1 MEIVNRIQRMKEII
15 KDIKKENKTIGFVP
29 TMGCLHQGHLSLVRE
44 ARRMSDYVIVSI
56 FVNPKQ
62 FGPNEDYEK
71 YPRDITK
78 DAELLSQENVDYI
91 FYPSVEEMYPENYK
105 TYVIVEDL
113 SDKLCGKTRPGHFRG
128 VTTIVLK
135 LLNIIQPN
143 FAYFGQKDAQQTV
156 IIKRMIKDLNLD
168 TELIILPIV
177 REPDGLAMSSRNLYL
192 NPEERRAATILF
204 KSLQKAKEV
213 IKEGEKKSNKIIE
226 EMKKIITTEPLAK
239 IDYIEIVDLENL
251 SPLKF
256 INKTALIALAVY
268 IGETRLIDNIIVRE
282 EK

>member
-1 MEIVNRIQRMKEII
+1 MEIVNRIQRMKEVI
-15 KDIKKENKTIGFVP
+15 KDIKKDNKTIGFVP

-71 YPRDITK
+71 YPRNITK
-78 DAELLSQENVDYI
+78 DAEILSQENVDYV
-91 FYPSVEEMYPENYK
+91 FYPAVEEMYPENYR

-113 SDKLCGKTRPGHFRG
+113 SDKLCGRSRPGHFKG
-128 VTTIVLK
+128 VATIVLK

-143 FAYFGQKDAQQTV
+143 FAFFGQKDAQQSI
-156 IIKRMIKDLNLD
+156 IIKRMIRDLNLD
-168 TELIILPIV
+168 TEIIILPIV

-192 NPEERRAATILF
+192 NPEERKAATILF
-204 KSLQKAKEV
+204 KSLQAAKEL
-213 IKEGEKKSNKIIE
+213 IKDGEKKASKIIE
-226 EMKKIITTEPLAK
+226 RIKKIIADEPLAK

-251 SPLKF
+251 NPMKSLDKP
-256 INKTALIALAVY
+256 ALIAIAVY

>member
-1 MEIVNRIQRMKEII
+1 MEIVNRIQRMKEVI
-15 KDIKKENKTIGFVP
+15 KDIKKDNKTIGFVP

-71 YPRDITK
+71 YPRNITK
-78 DAELLSQENVDYI
+78 DAEILSQENVDYV
-91 FYPSVEEMYPENYK
+91 FYPAVEEMYPENYR

-113 SDKLCGKTRPGHFRG
+113 SDKLCGKSRPGHFKG
-128 VTTIVLK
+128 VATIVIK

-143 FAYFGQKDAQQTV
+143 FAFFGQKDAQQSI
-156 IIKRMIKDLNLD
+156 IIKRMIRDLNLD
-168 TELIILPIV
+168 TEIIILPIV

-192 NPEERRAATILF
+192 NPEERKAATVLF
-204 KSLQKAKEV
+204 KSLQAAKEL
-213 IKEGEKKSNKIIE
+213 IKDGEKKASKIIE
-226 EMKKIITTEPLAK
+226 RIKKIIADEPLAK
-239 IDYIEIVDLENL
+239 IDYIEVVDLDNL
-251 SPLKF
+251 NPMKSLD
-256 INKTALIALAVY
+256 KTALIAIGVY